1 MKPFARHGN
10 LKQESAYSKL
20 LFGQDGNV
28 VKFIWGLVCIDYC
41 DYFDYEILSDF
52 TSYIKSYPA

>member
-1 MKPFARHGN
+1 MKPGARHGN

-28 VKFIWGLVCIDYC
+28 VEFIWDLVWF
-41 DYFDYEILSDF
+41 YFCFCDYEILSDF